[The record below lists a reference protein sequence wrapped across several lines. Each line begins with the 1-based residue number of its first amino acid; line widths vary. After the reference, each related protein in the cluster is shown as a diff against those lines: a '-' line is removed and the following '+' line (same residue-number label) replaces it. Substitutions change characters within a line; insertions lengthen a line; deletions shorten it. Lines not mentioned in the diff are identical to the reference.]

1 MKLNCCIAMGW
12 APKIKSALANTN
24 RGGRDIGNGGVRVVD
39 VVVMSRVIGLTFL
52 QTNRQ
57 QKIEGQL
64 KAKKQG
70 AAKFARE
77 MSLIEKTMREKEVE
91 LVKKKPLYIKA
102 KERTLHVVKRL
113 EASK

>member
-1 MKLNCCIAMGW
+1 MEGGDGGISGW
-12 APKIKSALANTN
+12 RGVMVALV
-24 RGGRDIGNGGVRVVD
+24 DGGVGRVTEL
-39 VVVMSRVIGLTFL
+39 GLDEERDRFTPPLL

-70 AAKFARE
+70 AAKFSRE
-77 MSLIEKTMREKEVE
+77 MSLIEKTMREKEGE
-91 LVKKKPLYIKA
+91 LVKKKPMYIKA